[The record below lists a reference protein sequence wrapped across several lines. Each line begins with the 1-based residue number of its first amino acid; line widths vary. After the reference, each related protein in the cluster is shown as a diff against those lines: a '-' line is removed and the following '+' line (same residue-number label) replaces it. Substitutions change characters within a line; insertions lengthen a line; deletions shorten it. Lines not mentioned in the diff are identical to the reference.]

1 MFDTFFKDEQKFQY
15 QHSLKIENSLW
26 FLLQF
31 DCYSFMR
38 DQLFSLQQLH
48 FRVPENLNHTTR
60 YPKWMFRV
68 LPDPT
73 CYPKKPETN
82 YPNTRKF
89 ATRPCSNKEWIEN
102 QDFSQSKRQ
111 MIVS

>member
-1 MFDTFFKDEQKFQY
+1 MHFKMFETFFKNEQKFQY
-15 QHSLKIENSLW
+15 LHSSHSLKIENSLS
-26 FLLQF
+26 LLQQF

-38 DQLFSLQQLH
+38 DQLFTVQQLH
-48 FRVPENLNHTTR
+48 FRVPENLNYTTR
-60 YPKWMFRV
+60 YPKWIIRV

-89 ATRPCSNKEWIEN
+89 ATRPCSTVHCYILE
-102 QDFSQSKRQ
+102 
-111 MIVS
+111 